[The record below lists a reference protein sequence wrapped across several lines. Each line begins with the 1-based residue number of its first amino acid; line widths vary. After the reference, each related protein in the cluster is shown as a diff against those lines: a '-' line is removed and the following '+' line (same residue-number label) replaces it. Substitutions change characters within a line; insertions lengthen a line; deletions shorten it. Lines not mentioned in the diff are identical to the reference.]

1 MTKVAASRQRVIG
14 RGNNLHHKSIVL
26 PRATRPT
33 VEAPDRESLGLGKA
47 CFLWVFS
54 LLLLYIYINNN
65 EKTTKNRLFI
75 YIYISIKPY
84 YRWFKDA

>member
-14 RGNNLHHKSIVL
+14 RSNLHYNAIFL

-47 CFLWVFS
+47 RFLCVF
-54 LLLLYIYINNN
+54 LLLYIYAWFYIF
-65 EKTTKNRLFI
+65 TFMILNRNKILTE
-75 YIYISIKPY
+75 
-84 YRWFKDA
+84 